1 MVECVVCAWFVHTA
15 PGPVCSAE
23 CPHTPSEASALSPSA
38 LVLLYFSSVVLFS
51 FSTLPL
57 YSEDRLE
64 VARMQ
69 GLGEPAALLRFGSCH
84 SINCLDSKS

>member
-1 MVECVVCAWFVHTA
+1 MCALLGAHT
-15 PGPVCSAE
+15 
-23 CPHTPSEASALSPSA
+23 LLQRRLLRLLA

-69 GLGEPAALLRFGSCH
+69 GLGEPAALLKFGSCH